1 MADRENLEVGINAN
15 VNGDADTR
23 KLADAVSSVS
33 DALREIASIAKSAA
47 TATDKVERSLSGA
60 QRAARAGASAI
71 NEQAEAY
78 QRLNRIQSSL
88 GVTRPSD
95 NVAQP
100 HSPNAI
106 RLENEL
112 AEAIRAT
119 TAARERAISVA
130 QRQRIAENSAATRG
144 STGLST
150 DASRNTA
157 RPQALASAVGL
168 DQDYQ
173 SASAAMRA
181 YYVDA
186 ERAATASQRANAEFL
201 RSAHALSSQRYALYD
216 VSNAFTVAGAAIGAV
231 GVASAAAAIQ
241 MERSF
246 ANVLRTQDASITENV
261 QAVDDLRD
269 SFNELYKSIPASF
282 ADLTDIGTLGG
293 QLGVAESQLA
303 SFTETVAQFAATTD
317 VSAEASATA
326 FGRLSQLLPDVG
338 SNYENLGNAILTT
351 GVNSVATESAIISV
365 SQEIAATASQYGFA
379 ADETIGIASAF
390 SSLGIAAES
399 ARGTFLRT
407 TGQINKAVSNGGQAL
422 DNFAAIANMSS
433 EEFADAWRGDPVR
446 AFQSFLAGVNEQGTA
461 GQATLQA
468 LGITA
473 QRDGNNLLKLAQNGD
488 VLNQALSDSAEGFA
502 GNGELARQYGII
514 TSTVAEKL
522 VVLKNNF
529 TEFVASLGE
538 GANGLGL
545 VIDGAIGLLNILDG
559 IVSNPIGRFMAGLG
573 VALTVV
579 VGGFG
584 LFIGVAARGRAALYA
599 LNAALADMALA
610 QSAGTVSSTTL
621 TGSLS
626 RLTTQLYG
634 TSAAARVAGA
644 SFNVA
649 AFAAKA
655 LGFAFIPL
663 AVLTVGQKLY
673 ETAAGANAA
682 AAGLTAVQ
690 SASGAVA
697 FDQLEASLASTLGT
711 LQKTNNEM
719 NALYLLTTPGMID
732 ALGTASP
739 VVGDFFNQFFNA
751 TPKLNA
757 AKTELEAIDAQ
768 FAQLVAKGDTEQVAA
783 LIKETGLSADEVK
796 EKFPQ
801 YTAALAEVGEQATT
815 AADELTD
822 LKDALDEAFA
832 PQNTIAAFLGD
843 FQTLLDGI
851 ATGGAAFDAFST
863 AGATNLDNLQ
873 GSIATTI
880 AAGATLGINATDAV
894 SALFVRLKQE
904 GVDTAKLLASL
915 SGTSIPGVNFDAVS
929 AATTATKSDQLSDST
944 SNLLGLLGKL
954 KGVSANAGKGLDA
967 VGKAAEKAA
976 KKVVTLK
983 DYANDLQEVFS
994 RSFDLRFGGQIALD
1008 EIATSWQ
1015 DIADKNAEAAKQA
1028 GEYNQTIS
1036 ETRTDIQG
1044 LQADIA
1050 SLTADK
1056 AIQEYFLKVAE
1067 NYGDVLRAGDIR
1079 ADIGQIDADIAAKR
1093 ADLAGKTNTL
1103 NDTQAELNALTS
1115 TTTSSQIE
1123 QRASLNA
1130 LVQQYQGYIVQLAS
1144 SGLSQ
1149 EQLAAKTAEL
1159 KQEFI
1164 NQATQLGFTR
1174 GTVLNAAKAFDDM
1187 TYAISRVPRNVT
1199 VAADTNPAQQAMN
1212 ELKAKLDAAA
1222 ASSNNLRS
1230 NLASGYS
1237 IPAPDIA
1244 AFQAANAKAARAD
1257 ALRAQAA
1264 GLSSQYQK
1272 AVASGSDNVAVRL
1285 LEQMNAIADRLR
1297 SGNYANGG
1305 YTGNGGKYQEAGTV
1319 HKGEFVMTK
1328 EATSRIGVN
1337 NLMALMNNRSLGAA
1351 PTVNVSAGGNAVGVQ
1366 TVTLDAASMQTLQ
1379 ALGNPIIVMNGKV
1392 VGQVVSS
1399 ENLNQAN
1406 LGRNG

>member
-1 MADRENLEVGINAN
+1 MADRENLEVGISAN
-15 VNGDADTR
+15 VDGDAETR
-23 KLADAVSSVS
+23 RLADAVSSVS
-33 DALREIASIAKSAA
+33 DALREISSIARTAA
-47 TATDKVERSLSGA
+47 TSTDRVERSLSGA
-60 QRAARAGASAI
+60 QRAARSGTAAVNA
-71 NEQAEAY
+71 QAEAY
-78 QRLNRIQSSL
+78 RRLGQAQQGVSSARHL
-88 GVTRPSD
+88 STDAPS
-95 NVAQP
+95 
-100 HSPNAI
+100 I
-106 RLENEL
+106 RQ
-112 AEAIRAT
+112 T
-119 TAARERAISVA
+119 V
-130 QRQRIAENSAATRG
+130 AENSAQTRAG
-144 STGLST
+144 SGLST
-150 DASRNTA
+150 DASRNRA

-173 SASAAMRA
+173 QASSAMRA
-181 YYVDA
+181 YYADA

-201 RSAHALSSQRYALYD
+201 RSAHALSAQRYALYD

-231 GVASAAAAIQ
+231 GIASAATAIQ

-246 ANVLRTQDASITENV
+246 ANVLRTQDSSITENV
-261 QAVDDLRD
+261 QSVDALRE

-293 QLGVAESQLA
+293 QLGVAESELA
-303 SFTETVAQFAATTD
+303 NFTETVAQFAATTD
-317 VSAEASATA
+317 VTAEASATA

-338 SNYENLGNAILTT
+338 SNYEALGNAILTT

-407 TGQINKAVSNGGQAL
+407 TGQINKAVSNGGAAL
-422 DNFAAIANMSS
+422 DRFAAIANMSS
-433 EEFADAWRGDPVR
+433 EEFADSWRGDPVR

-473 QRDGNNLLKLAQNGD
+473 QRDGNNLLKLAQNGE
-488 VLNQALSDSAEGFA
+488 VLNQALADSAEGFA

-522 VVLKNNF
+522 NVLKNNF
-529 TEFVASLGE
+529 NEFVGSLGA

-545 VIDGAIGLLNILDG
+545 VIDGAIGLLKLLDAL
-559 IVSNPIGRFMAGLG
+559 VSNPVGQFIAGVGISL
-573 VALTVV
+573 AVV

-584 LFIGVAARGRAALYA
+584 LFIGVVARGRAALFA
-599 LNAALADMALA
+599 LNAALADMVAA
-610 QSAGTVSSTTL
+610 QAAGTVASTTL
-621 TGSLS
+621 TGSIRS
-626 RLTTQLYG
+626 LTTQLYG

-644 SFNVA
+644 SFSVA
-649 AFAAKA
+649 TSAARLLGVAFAA
-655 LGFAFIPL
+655 
-663 AVLTVGQKLY
+663 LTVLQVGTYFLDLNTKARQASEGLRTVQDATTQLSNATIADSFRAANGALEESNSKFGIAATLIGKLAGQDLPLLGDSLDRALNAKRYGALD
-673 ETAAGANAA
+673 EIAA
-682 AAGLTAVQ
+682 VD
-690 SASGAVA
+690 
-697 FDQLEASLASTLGT
+697 DQLASLVSSG
-711 LQKTNNEM
+711 N
-719 NALYLLTTPGMID
+719 
-732 ALGTASP
+732 
-739 VVGDFFNQFFNA
+739 GD
-751 TPKLNA
+751 KA
-757 AKTELEAIDAQ
+757 AEIIEQSGVSAEQA
-768 FAQLVAKGDTEQVAA
+768 AQLLPNYQEA
-783 LIKETGLSADEVK
+783 LKAVK
-796 EKFPQ
+796 EE
-801 YTAALAEVGEQATT
+801 AGV

-832 PQNTIAAFLGD
+832 PQNTIADFLGD

-851 ATGGAAFDAFST
+851 ATGGAAFDAFSS
-863 AGATNLDNLQ
+863 AGSTNLQNLQ
-873 GSIATTI
+873 ASIATTI
-880 AAGATLGINATDAV
+880 AAGATLGINATDSV
-894 SALFVRLKQE
+894 SALFTRLKQE

-915 SGTSIPGVNFDAVS
+915 SGTNIPGVNFDAVS

-944 SNLLGLLGKL
+944 SNLLGLLGKMR
-954 KGVSANAGKGLDA
+954 GVSANAGKGLDG

-1028 GEYNQTIS
+1028 KDYNQTIA
-1036 ETRTDIQG
+1036 ETRADIQG

-1093 ADLAGKTNTL
+1093 ADLAGKTGTL
-1103 NDTQAELNALTS
+1103 NDTQAELNALTN
-1115 TTTSSQIE
+1115 TTTGTQIE

-1149 EQLAAKTAEL
+1149 EQLAARTAEL

-1199 VAADTNPAQQAMN
+1199 VTADTNPAVQAMN
-1212 ELKAKLDAAA
+1212 ELRAKLDAAA
-1222 ASSNNLRS
+1222 ASSNNLRA
-1230 NLASGYS
+1230 NLAGGYS

-1272 AVASGSDNVAVRL
+1272 AVASGADNVAVRL
-1285 LEQMNAIADRLR
+1285 LEQMNAIAERLR
-1297 SGNYANGG
+1297 SGNYASGG
-1305 YTGNGGKYQEAGTV
+1305 YTGNGGKYEPAGTV

-1328 EATSRIGVN
+1328 EATSRIGVS
-1337 NLMALMNNRSLGAA
+1337 NLMAMMNNRSLSSA
-1351 PTVNVSAGGNAVGVQ
+1351 PTVNVTAGSSAAGVQ
-1366 TVTLDAASMQTLQ
+1366 AVTLDASSLQAIQ
-1379 ALGNPIIVMNGKV
+1379 ALGNPVIVMNGRV
-1392 VGQVVSS
+1392 VGQVISG
-1399 ENLNQAN
+1399 ENLNQAD